1 MFKFL
6 KEKLKEAVSKF
17 SKKLE
22 EEIDEPEG
30 IEKKWKET
38 VEIKEAKDR
47 ELKEQKAKERKEFG
61 KKLKEKPDSEE
72 KEKKER
78 ASEGKKSFFDRIKER
93 FSIRTVPKEEIE
105 EDLEK
110 AKELE
115 KEIIEEEKIEE
126 DIEKAI
132 KDEKTRKDKSEKGIG
147 KKDKEFEEEKER
159 EEKREAFKEKKSD
172 SKKTEKETEK
182 IKDSYKEKV
191 LEESERHLSKEKG
204 RIVQEE
210 ERAESKEEIKEKT
223 KEETEYETQEEK
235 NFRGFGQRIKDIFTK
250 KELTEQQFDK
260 LFWDLELAL
269 LENNVALEVV
279 EKIKKDLKRELVGR
293 KLLRGK
299 ISQEVVNALDKS
311 IEETLSVENFD
322 LIKIIKSSKERPFV
336 ILFLGINGSGKT
348 TTIAKIAYALKNQKI
363 TSVIAASDTFRAA
376 AIQQLEHHATN
387 LDVKLIK
394 HDYGADA
401 AAVAYD
407 AIEYAKAHKIDVVL
421 IDTAGRLHSNRNLME
436 ELKKIAR
443 VTKPNLKIFVG
454 EAITGN
460 DCVEQ
465 AKTFNE
471 EIGID
476 GIILTKADV
485 DEKGGA
491 ALSMSYITKKPIIYL
506 GTGQNYDDLEIF
518 NPNKTAESILS

>member
-17 SKKLE
+17 SKKVE
-22 EEIDEPEG
+22 EEIDEPE
-30 IEKKWKET
+30 ESVSTSKEIA
-38 VEIKEAKDR
+38 E
-47 ELKEQKAKERKEFG
+47 
-61 KKLKEKPDSEE
+61 SEE
-72 KEKKER
+72 KKKKKIEEKAERREDKKDKREHSKESVKKAEEKSVAEEKGDVSEEKKT
-78 ASEGKKSFFDRIKER
+78 FFERIKER
-93 FSIRTVPKEEIE
+93 FSIRRVPKEEIE
-105 EDLEK
+105 EGLEK

-115 KEIIEEEKIEE
+115 EEIVEEKEIEK
-126 DIEKAI
+126 DIEKEI
-132 KDEKTRKDKSEKGIG
+132 KAEDALKEETLKAHQEKKR
-147 KKDKEFEEEKER
+147 ER
-159 EEKREAFKEKKSD
+159 EKHKFKEKE
-172 SKKTEKETEK
+172 KTPEKEESREETKKEDAIEENK
-182 IKDSYKEKV
+182 NLEQVEQKEK
-191 LEESERHLSKEKG
+191 S
-204 RIVQEE
+204 
-210 ERAESKEEIKEKT
+210 
-223 KEETEYETQEEK
+223 
-235 NFRGFGQRIKDIFTK
+235 FGQKIKDIFTK

-269 LENNVALEVV
+269 LENNVAVEVV
-279 EKIKKDLKRELVGR
+279 EKIKKDLRRELVGR

-299 ISQEVVNALDKS
+299 ISQEVVNALDRS
-311 IEETLSVENFD
+311 IEETLSVENID
-322 LIKIIKSSKERPFV
+322 IIKLIKSSSEKPFV
-336 ILFLGINGSGKT
+336 IVFLGINGSGKT
-348 TTIAKIAYALKNQKI
+348 TTIAKIAYALKQHKI

-376 AIQQLEHHATN
+376 AIQQLEHHAKN

-407 AIEYAKAHKIDVVL
+407 AIEYAKAHKTDVVL
-421 IDTAGRLHSNRNLME
+421 IDTAGRLHSNKNLME
-436 ELKKIAR
+436 ELKKIVR
-443 VTKPNLKIFVG
+443 VTKPHLKIFVG
-454 EAITGN
+454 ESITGN

-506 GTGQNYDDLEIF
+506 GIGQKYEDLETF
-518 NPNKTAESILS
+518 NPKKQLNQFCHKT